1 MGSSSTLV
9 LDFARRMVDDLAT
22 NNVLRGSWAEQ
33 LVAHFLG
40 VESLPEN
47 WSYYD
52 LLDANGRRISVKNS
66 VGSRPS
72 FSVSMSTWAWEP
84 DKGWLDGSGETARY
98 WCEAYVFAWLEAAS
112 SAPPLDVVL
121 DADLWRFGVVGR
133 TQMMEAFVAGRA
145 TPQKTSGLSTLSTL
159 TDFVPGVELGGLLG
173 EVPVVGNLTTPA
185 TRSQQESREL
195 GVPVRVVADEV
206 VPETTVPSPDP

>member
-1 MGSSSTLV
+1 MV

-40 VESLPEN
+40 VESLPAN

-52 LLDANGRRISVKNS
+52 LRDAKERAISVKNS

-72 FSVSMSTWAWEP
+72 FSVAMSTWAWEP
-84 DKGWLDGSGETARY
+84 KSGWLEASGGEPRF
-98 WCEAYVFAWLEAAS
+98 WCDAYVFAWLEADS

-121 DADLWRFGVVGR
+121 DADLWRFGAVSR
-133 TQMMEAFVAGRA
+133 AQMTEAFVAGRA
-145 TPQKTSGLSTLSTL
+145 TPQKTAGLSTMRAL
-159 TDFVPGVELGGLLG
+159 TEFVPGPELGELIADFPATGIPALLTASSLRSEELG
-173 EVPVVGNLTTPA
+173 EPI
-185 TRSQQESREL
+185 
-195 GVPVRVVADEV
+195 RVVSDEV
-206 VPETTVPSPDP
+206 VPEMTVTNPDS